1 VTLSCPSGQI
11 LQNTS
16 DVIATWTGRDGGSG
30 VAGDDSGEIAL
41 DTSQVGV
48 RTATLPAGSARDRV
62 GNGSA
67 EVSCT
72 YTVIYGWSGFFQ
84 PVDNPNVWNVVKA
97 GSAVPVKFSLAGF
110 QGMDILA
117 GAPQVVF
124 VNCMT
129 GPEDSIDEASTA
141 GNSGL
146 HYDATTDQYIYV
158 WKTDR
163 NWAGKWAKLVVTLED
178 GTSHE
183 AWFRFTK

>member
-1 VTLSCPSGQI
+1 V
-11 LQNTS
+11 N
-16 DVIATWTGRDGGSG
+16 AGR
-30 VAGDDSGEIAL
+30 
-41 DTSQVGV
+41 
-48 RTATLPAGSARDRV
+48 
-62 GNGSA
+62 
-67 EVSCT
+67 
-72 YTVIYGWSGFFQ
+72 
-84 PVDNPNVWNVVKA
+84 
-97 GSAVPVKFSLAGF
+97 AVPVKFSLAGF

-129 GPEDSIDEASTA
+129 GPSDPITDASTA

-163 NWAGKWAKLVVTLED
+163 NWAGKCAKLVVTLKD

-183 AWFRFTK
+183 AWFRFTR